1 MIVNELDLK
10 NDDTGYISKVL
21 REVVGSSS
29 FKQPPKLTLLNLYV
43 INYLEAYASTLA
55 VSDATR
61 GFPKYSQWAKT
72 KPSRAGSSFEERV
85 KFWAAEKSN
94 MPACPFMVEKTGE
107 VILPIGFYSN
117 RMVAFN
123 TSIIP
128 GKYSL
133 IESHSVYEVIPI
145 FDRNLLSAY
154 KRQGYQEGER
164 VIATVMPYMAEWAR
178 LRKAALKRL
187 NQEPVSELDDV
198 FNTRALGGS
207 ISNNTVLNAN
217 YAKLE
222 ERVVATL
229 IKPEGKQE
237 MSKSK
242 QIAQNMIEANKA
254 AAKDLAFLNA
264 GRVANKTIKTA
275 MTPILKLLVKPT
287 FMQRAVMKLT
297 GAKDPIEAFLDS
309 PVSDLLAAEGFK
321 LALEIKG
328 IEEGKLQETANKAIV
343 YAGLQVTDKIPLEG
357 LMDAAIA
364 EVANAL
370 EKTSVLDKLTKKGD

>member
-29 FKQPPKLTLLNLYV
+29 FKQPPKLSLLNLYV
-43 INYLEAYASTLA
+43 INYLEAYASILA
-55 VSDATR
+55 VSGSTR
-61 GFPKYSQWAKT
+61 GFPKYSQWAKI

-178 LRKAALKRL
+178 LRKAVLKRL

-207 ISNNTVLNAN
+207 ISNNTVLNVN
-217 YAKLE
+217 YAELE
-222 ERVVATL
+222 ERVAASL

-242 QIAQNMIEANKA
+242 QIAHNMIEANKE

-297 GAKDPIEAFLDS
+297 GAKDPIEAFLES
-309 PVSDLLAAEGFK
+309 PISDLLAAEGFK

-328 IEEGKLQETANKAIV
+328 VEQGKLQETANKAIV

-364 EVANAL
+364 EVATAL

>member
-107 VILPIGFYSN
+107 VILPIGFYYN

-178 LRKAALKRL
+178 LRKAVLKRL

-242 QIAQNMIEANKA
+242 QIASNMIEANKA

>member
-29 FKQPPKLTLLNLYV
+29 FKQPPKLSLLNLYV

-107 VILPIGFYSN
+107 VILPIGFYYN

-164 VIATVMPYMAEWAR
+164 VIATVIPYMAEWAR
-178 LRKAALKRL
+178 LRKAVLKRL

-207 ISNNTVLNAN
+207 ISNNTVLNVN
-217 YAKLE
+217 YAELE
-222 ERVVATL
+222 ERVAASL

-242 QIAQNMIEANKA
+242 QIAHNMIEANKE

-297 GAKDPIEAFLDS
+297 GAKDPIEAFLES
-309 PVSDLLAAEGFK
+309 PISDLLAAEGFK

-328 IEEGKLQETANKAIV
+328 VEQGKLQETANKAIV

-364 EVANAL
+364 EVATAL

>member
-107 VILPIGFYSN
+107 VILPIGFYYN

-164 VIATVMPYMAEWAR
+164 VIATVIPYMAEWAR
-178 LRKAALKRL
+178 LRKAVLKRL